1 MSASRILILGG
12 TREARDLAARL
23 IAEGFD
29 VTSSLAGVTTA
40 PRLPEGSVRRG
51 GFGGVEGLL
60 TYLSGEGIAL
70 VIDATH
76 PFATQIS
83 AHAHEACRRL
93 GLPLLRLERPAWEP
107 AGDAPWRSVRSAE
120 EAVTVLPAGA
130 RALVTIGRKDIAPFL
145 ARSDISGVVRM
156 IEMPREE
163 AIPSGWTLLLERP
176 PFSREAE
183 MALMRGHA
191 ISHLVS
197 KNSGGGE
204 MAPKIE
210 AAAALGIPV
219 IMIARP
225 GKPQAATL
233 VSAEAVAG
241 AVRRLLLP

>member
-1 MSASRILILGG
+1 
-12 TREARDLAARL
+12 
-23 IAEGFD
+23 
-29 VTSSLAGVTTA
+29 
-40 PRLPEGSVRRG
+40 
-51 GFGGVEGLL
+51 
-60 TYLSGEGIAL
+60 
-70 VIDATH
+70 
-76 PFATQIS
+76 
-83 AHAHEACRRL
+83 
-93 GLPLLRLERPAWEP
+93 
-107 AGDAPWRSVRSAE
+107 
-120 EAVTVLPAGA
+120 
-130 RALVTIGRKDIAPFL
+130 
-145 ARSDISGVVRM
+145 
-156 IEMPREE
+156 
-163 AIPSGWTLLLERP
+163 
-176 PFSREAE
+176 